1 MFFRM
6 DRKDFS
12 MFSYKDYI
20 CAIWNERSFSR
31 ASQKLFVSQPWLS
44 SVVKK
49 TEQEIGTPIFD
60 RSTNPIS
67 LTEAGRYYLE
77 QAKRITEIEDETRMY
92 FSSLSAKNGASVR
105 VGSSM
110 FFCTYVLPGLMDEFK
125 AMYPQVELT
134 FVEGITKDLTD
145 KLLDH
150 TIDFS
155 LEVEKIQHP
164 KIESIEWASEEII
177 LAVPAAFPI
186 NQELAAYRYDFEEY
200 QKRKTSAVSKPPIS
214 LSLFHKEKFLL
225 LDKDNDIYRRA
236 LNMCRHAGFVPDAAL
251 SLSQMMT
258 AYYLVC
264 EGQGVAFLRSTI
276 PEHVSPTDK
285 VVFYRID
292 DKDAVRSIYLSRL
305 TTQPNPFVQKLL
317 DFILEHGLHSET
329 N

>member
-1 MFFRM
+1 
-6 DRKDFS
+6 
-12 MFSYKDYI
+12 
-20 CAIWNERSFSR
+20 
-31 ASQKLFVSQPWLS
+31 
-44 SVVKK
+44 
-49 TEQEIGTPIFD
+49 
-60 RSTNPIS
+60 
-67 LTEAGRYYLE
+67 
-77 QAKRITEIEDETRMY
+77 MY

-200 QKRKTSAVSKPPIS
+200 QKRKTSAVSKPPVS

>member
-1 MFFRM
+1 M
-6 DRKDFS
+6 
-12 MFSYKDYI
+12 
-20 CAIWNERSFSR
+20 
-31 ASQKLFVSQPWLS
+31 
-44 SVVKK
+44 
-49 TEQEIGTPIFD
+49 
-60 RSTNPIS
+60 
-67 LTEAGRYYLE
+67 E

-134 FVEGITKDLTD
+134 FVEGNTKDLTD

-200 QKRKTSAVSKPPIS
+200 QKRKTSAVSKPPVS
-214 LSLFHKEKFLL
+214 LSLFHNRTEPGLGYKKFLGSSGETAL
-225 LDKDNDIYRRA
+225 IPDRA
-236 LNMCRHAGFVPDAAL
+236 N
-251 SLSQMMT
+251 
-258 AYYLVC
+258 
-264 EGQGVAFLRSTI
+264 
-276 PEHVSPTDK
+276 
-285 VVFYRID
+285 VVFVAEHREILSVHTKKHIGSYFFTNFTN
-292 DKDAVRSIYLSRL
+292 VRSC
-305 TTQPNPFVQKLL
+305 
-317 DFILEHGLHSET
+317 D
-329 N
+329 